1 MSKIQELLLG
11 KTDQIHYEEIIKN
24 YPWIIKKGQNCI
36 LSPDSDGLLCGLFML
51 AYLDWEIKGFYDG
64 KIMLLDKDTPVKD
77 CVFLDMEIFREEIKS
92 VGHHMMQFNKNKKLQ
107 SEILETEI
115 NNTSLTTKII
125 LAKPQT
131 FMNNSGKAVKALAD
145 YYKIKNNNII
155 IIYDE
160 LDLPFGKIR
169 VRNRGSSAG
178 HNGIKSIIQHLN
190 TEDFLRIR
198 IGIANK
204 FREKIL
210 SEIFVLKKFSRDE
223 YKELQNKIL
232 PEVVGKIKEII
243 K

>member
-1 MSKIQELLLG
+1 MFLIVGLG
-11 KTDQIHYEEIIKN
+11 NPGLKYKKTRHNTGFQVVDFLAGKN
-24 YPWIIKKGQNCI
+24 K
-36 LSPDSDGLLCGLFML
+36 
-51 AYLDWEIKGFYDG
+51 
-64 KIMLLDKDTPVKD
+64 
-77 CVFLDMEIFREEIKS
+77 
-92 VGHHMMQFNKNKKLQ
+92 FNKNKKLQ
-107 SEILETEI
+107 SEIVETEI